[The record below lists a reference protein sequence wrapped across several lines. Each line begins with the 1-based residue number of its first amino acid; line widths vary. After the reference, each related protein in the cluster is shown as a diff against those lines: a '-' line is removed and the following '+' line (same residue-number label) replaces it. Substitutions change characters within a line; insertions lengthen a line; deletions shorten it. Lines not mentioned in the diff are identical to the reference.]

1 MLHNFQPA
9 DELTTEKQQK
19 ALQWVLRDGLAAQA
33 LTTLT
38 GGAFLVSFA
47 LLLGASNAQIGL
59 IAALPTVANIFQLST
74 VRILRRIQNR
84 KLLTVGA
91 SFFGRLMYLPIALLP
106 LWLDMPV
113 LPVVILLLMIH
124 HSLGA
129 ISAGSW
135 SAWMRDLIPGER
147 LGSFFSHRLAISQ
160 ALGVVLSLLAAFY
173 LDYVELRVPDWQLE
187 SYAWLFS
194 LGALCGL
201 LSVYLLYRTPEPR
214 MKPLETDI
222 FSLLRKP
229 FQHLNFRNLIIYQAT
244 WNFAV
249 NLAAPFFTVY
259 LLKRL
264 DYSLTYVIAFT
275 VLSQLCTILFL
286 RLWGR
291 YADTYSNKAILGIC
305 APLYLFCILLWTFT
319 TLPDAWWFT
328 MPLLVIIHILG
339 GIATAGTS
347 LAASSIGLKLS
358 PQGDAIAYL
367 SVMSFINS
375 ASAGLAPIVGGLFA
389 DFFLNKQLSFNI
401 SWMSGEEL
409 IVLNALSFEQ
419 WDFFFVISFVLG
431 LYALHRLAYIEE
443 AGRGSERK
451 LLKEIRMEIQREM
464 KGLSTVSG
472 LRSMVHLPFSLY
484 QVLSKKK

>member
-1 MLHNFQPA
+1 MLHVFQPA
-9 DELTTEKQQK
+9 EVLTSETQEK

-33 LTTLT
+33 LTTLN
-38 GGAFLVSFA
+38 GGPFLVAFA
-47 LLLGASNAQIGL
+47 ILLGASNAQIGL
-59 IAALPTVANIFQLST
+59 IAAIPTVANIFQLST
-74 VRILRRIQNR
+74 VRILRRVPNR

-106 LWLDMPV
+106 LWLDMHV
-113 LPVVILLLMIH
+113 LSMVILLLIVN

-147 LGSFFSHRLAISQ
+147 LGGFFSHRMAISQ
-160 ALGVVLSLLAAFY
+160 TLGVVLSLLAAFY
-173 LDYVELRVPDWQLE
+173 LDYVELRKPEWQLE
-187 SYAWLFS
+187 SYAWLFT
-194 LGALCGL
+194 LGAMCGM

-214 MKPLETDI
+214 MKPLETDV
-222 FSLLRKP
+222 FALLKKP

-264 DYSLTYVIAFT
+264 DYSLTYVIGFT
-275 VLSQLCTILFL
+275 VLSQVSNIFFL

-291 YADTYSNKAILGIC
+291 YADTYSNKAVLSIC
-305 APLYLFCILLWTFT
+305 APLYLCCILLWTFT
-319 TLPDAWWFT
+319 TLPDAYWFT

-347 LAASSIGLKLS
+347 LSASSIGLKLS

-367 SVMSFINS
+367 SVMSFVNS
-375 ASAGLAPIVGGLFA
+375 ASAGFAPIVGGLCA

-409 IVLNALSFEQ
+409 TVLNALSFEQ
-419 WDFFFVISFVLG
+419 WDFFFVISFLLG

-443 AGRGSERK
+443 IGAKAEGK
-451 LLKEIRMEIQREM
+451 LLNEIRREIRREM
-464 KGLSTVSG
+464 QNLSTVTG

-484 QVLSKKK
+484 QVLSRKK